1 MRVTVREFMQ
11 LHGRSLDPGQVTGRV
26 IANIFHGIGSPNFPI
41 TAWSRVHRF
50 WRAHLDV
57 DWPSLRRI
65 ATEEL
70 VAAHL
75 AFP

>member
-1 MRVTVREFMQ
+1 MRLTVREFMH
-11 LHGRSLDPGQVTGRV
+11 LHGQNLSPGQVTGRV

-50 WRAHLDV
+50 WRAYLDV
-57 DWPSLRRI
+57 DWSTLQRI
-65 ATEEL
+65 ATTEL
-70 VAAHL
+70 VAARL

>member
-1 MRVTVREFMQ
+1 MH
-11 LHGRSLDPGQVTGRV
+11 LHGQNLSPGQVTGRV

-50 WRAHLDV
+50 WRAYLDV
-57 DWPSLRRI
+57 DWSTLQRI
-65 ATEEL
+65 ATTEL
-70 VAAHL
+70 VAARL